1 MSSNPIAIAKKRSV
15 SSRLLSEFGLAWFIC
30 REKYMD
36 EMKEVVKNIKNHFR
50 INDWVQLANGGNG
63 GEKS

>member
-1 MSSNPIAIAKKRSV
+1 
-15 SSRLLSEFGLAWFIC
+15 
-30 REKYMD
+30 MD
-36 EMKEVVKNIKNHFR
+36 EMKDVVKNIKNHFR

>member
-15 SSRLLSEFGLAWFIC
+15 SSRLLSEFGLVWFIC

-36 EMKEVVKNIKNHFR
+36 EMKEVTRNIKNHFR
-50 INDWVQLANGGNG
+50 INDWVQLANGRNWD
-63 GEKS
+63 EN